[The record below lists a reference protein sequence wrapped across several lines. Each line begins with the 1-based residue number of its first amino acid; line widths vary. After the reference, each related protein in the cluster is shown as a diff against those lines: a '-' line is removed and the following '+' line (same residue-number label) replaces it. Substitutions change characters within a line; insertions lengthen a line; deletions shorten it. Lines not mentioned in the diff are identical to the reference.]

1 MFLKK
6 KKFYVC
12 SVCGF
17 ARLRGPL
24 YNKDGLPD
32 ISLIC
37 GCCGFHPG
45 YDDDELGYSF
55 ETYRDEWIQNGME
68 WLREEE
74 KPPNWDLNKQLSN
87 INVSYKG

>member
-1 MFLKK
+1 MFFEK

-17 ARLRGPL
+17 DRLRGPL

-37 GCCGFHPG
+37 ACCGFHPG

-55 ETYRDEWIQNGME
+55 ETYRNEWIQSGME

-74 KPPNWDLNKQLSN
+74 KPTNWDLNKQLSN